1 MVGVGVA
8 DCSVCGL
15 RHITDNATAFL
26 LGVRTVKVGVE
37 VLGAVKPDVGVLDS
51 HNAVAP
57 TGNSGSPTLHDNA
70 VMECGFQERLILL
83 FYEKR
88 HWKWEESEF

>member
-1 MVGVGVA
+1 M
-8 DCSVCGL
+8 L
-15 RHITDNATAFL
+15 RHITDNATASL
-26 LGVRTVKVGVE
+26 LGAGIVKVGVE

-57 TGNSGSPTLHDNA
+57 TGNFGSPTLHDNA
-70 VMECGFQERLILL
+70 VMECGFQERLIL

-88 HWKWEESEF
+88 DWKWEESEF